1 MKENNELTRDD
12 MVVDPEMEL
21 DCDIEQQLNVYLE
34 VWFDVDKKF
43 DLHIND
49 EDDTWLN
56 LYAQFNVPED
66 TLRIECEIS
75 RDNGS
80 EYFDYEPTPSEAAL
94 IKEMIREKCQQA
106 HGCTLENY
114 IADILREDKGAALA
128 AELS

>member
-106 HGCTLENY
+106 HGCTLEEY

>member
-56 LYAQFNVPED
+56 LSAQFNVPED

-106 HGCTLENY
+106 HGCTLEKY

>member
-66 TLRIECEIS
+66 TLRIEWRNI
-75 RDNGS
+75 
-80 EYFDYEPTPSEAAL
+80 P
-94 IKEMIREKCQQA
+94 
-106 HGCTLENY
+106 
-114 IADILREDKGAALA
+114 
-128 AELS
+128 